1 MNITEAL
8 EAMTV
13 AIDLAIPTVE
23 RLSEVDFSDSPKYV
37 MKRLHSIMDKPIPTE
52 RLLGLSNRILAIAK
66 HIDVDYKGINLD
78 GQDKLEATI
87 REVVSNAKALNR
99 AVFSLHHTL
108 YLFEGHNEEE
118 LSEEVMFEVGVMVDN
133 IENYMGKTLDSVV
146 LLENDPVLTL
156 IQQMKYVLFGL

>member
-1 MNITEAL
+1 MNITEAIG
-8 EAMTV
+8 
-13 AIDLAIPTVE
+13 AISVSIDQAIPTVE
-23 RLSEVDFSDSPKYV
+23 RLSEVDFSDNPKHI
-37 MKRLHSIMDKPIPTE
+37 MKRLRNIMDKPVPTE

-66 HIDVDYKGINLD
+66 HMDVDYKGIETD
-78 GQDKLEATI
+78 GQDRLEATI

-133 IENYMGKTLDSVV
+133 IENYMCKTLDSVV

-156 IQQMKYVLFGL
+156 MQQMKYVLFGL